1 MRKVILILLFGLFIS
16 GCGCGCSY
24 KIRFFP
30 KYNYDSYKP
39 KADVEQPEG
48 KTRMSMSVWTGIPVA
63 KWGKNKK

>member
-16 GCGCGCSY
+16 GCGCNY

-30 KYNYDSYKP
+30 KYNYDNYKP
-39 KADVEQPEG
+39 KADTEQPEG
-48 KTRMSMSVWTGIPVA
+48 KTRMSMSVWAGIPVA